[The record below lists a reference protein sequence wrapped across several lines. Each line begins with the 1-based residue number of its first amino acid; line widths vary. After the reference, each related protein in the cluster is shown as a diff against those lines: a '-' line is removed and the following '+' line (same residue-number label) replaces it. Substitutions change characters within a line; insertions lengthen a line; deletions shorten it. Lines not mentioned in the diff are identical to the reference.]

1 MGDKSG
7 MSSNKGGLMQ
17 TGNCTI
23 TWSAFSTTWTPFY
36 CVFNQTFHSKARKI
50 KPKPPKYV
58 HQQEQ
63 MSEWAAKWLMNS
75 ESQTKTSCCSLLFH
89 CVVTT
94 KDSQL
99 QSNESE
105 DTERLVLTLFLC
117 NFKSN
122 IFHTAISFLLHSFC
136 EQTKVLIGCCWL
148 WICEIKFH
156 LGINISWF
164 RNWVGSKGT
173 LHITYLFN
181 FWAWQKMS
189 SAFQAQVPVITSS

>member
-7 MSSNKGGLMQ
+7 MSSNKDGLMQ

-36 CVFNQTFHSKARKI
+36 CVFNQTYHSKARKI

-105 DTERLVLTLFLC
+105 DTERKMKPLFPSTGSRWRNGIYVRVLHRDI
-117 NFKSN
+117 NP
-122 IFHTAISFLLHSFC
+122 LHELKCTRPPKLAPASG
-136 EQTKVLIGCCWL
+136 Q
-148 WICEIKFH
+148 
-156 LGINISWF
+156 
-164 RNWVGSKGT
+164 
-173 LHITYLFN
+173 
-181 FWAWQKMS
+181 
-189 SAFQAQVPVITSS
+189 